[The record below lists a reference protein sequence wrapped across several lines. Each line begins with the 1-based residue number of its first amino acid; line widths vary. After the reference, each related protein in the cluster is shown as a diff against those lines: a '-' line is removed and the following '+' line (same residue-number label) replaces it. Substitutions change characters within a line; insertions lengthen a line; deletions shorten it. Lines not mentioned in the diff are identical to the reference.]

1 MAGRSPESESSEA
14 ILSKKRKFIYNKI
27 GLDKINPFF
36 YDYIILGIDEI
47 EGRFNKVLNCGMI
60 FYIVSEFRNSEV
72 RI

>member
-1 MAGRSPESESSEA
+1 MFFTED
-14 ILSKKRKFIYNKI
+14 KDKI
-27 GLDKINPFF
+27 GLDKINQFF